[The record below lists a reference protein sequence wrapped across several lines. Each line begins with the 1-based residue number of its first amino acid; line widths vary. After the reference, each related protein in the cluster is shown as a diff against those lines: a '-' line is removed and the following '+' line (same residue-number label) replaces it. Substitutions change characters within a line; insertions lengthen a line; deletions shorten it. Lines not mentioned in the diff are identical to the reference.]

1 MLDADIEIEEWTKL
15 SERSKKRRIE
25 NCIQMNARLSKNPKF
40 FGSKKDEWL
49 KEAFVMETIVPK
61 TSPVGRK
68 RKKLGDESIGRTT
81 RNKIVDSIVNDIEEF
96 AKKEGVSN
104 NELY

>member
-1 MLDADIEIEEWTKL
+1 
-15 SERSKKRRIE
+15 
-25 NCIQMNARLSKNPKF
+25 MNARLSKNPKF
-40 FGSKKDEWL
+40 FGSNKDEWL

-96 AKKEGVSN
+96 AQKEGVSN
-104 NELY
+104 NELLDLFIKRSQNKWRSDENVVKILLLLKCM